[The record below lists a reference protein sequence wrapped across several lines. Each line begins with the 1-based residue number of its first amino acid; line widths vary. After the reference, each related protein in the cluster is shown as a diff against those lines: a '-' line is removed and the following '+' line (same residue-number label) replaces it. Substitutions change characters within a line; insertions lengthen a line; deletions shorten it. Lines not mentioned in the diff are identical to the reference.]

1 MRLQGQADRRWV
13 VALASVVLIVILVA
27 AAYLIFLQPA

>member
-13 VALASVVLIVILVA
+13 VVLASVVLIVILAVT
-27 AAYLIFLQPA
+27 AYLIFFQPA